1 MGHAADDRDGPT
13 SEPHLSPLTLSTRLL
28 SNAKKPSLSLGNL
41 ISIVSN
47 LVGRDPAFLALSK
60 ASFGIKDSRGE
71 SITKRNSKSRE
82 E

>member
-1 MGHAADDRDGPT
+1 MGHATDDRDGPT
-13 SEPHLSPLTLSTRLL
+13 SEPHLSTLTLSTRLL
-28 SNAKKPSLSLGNL
+28 SNAKKP